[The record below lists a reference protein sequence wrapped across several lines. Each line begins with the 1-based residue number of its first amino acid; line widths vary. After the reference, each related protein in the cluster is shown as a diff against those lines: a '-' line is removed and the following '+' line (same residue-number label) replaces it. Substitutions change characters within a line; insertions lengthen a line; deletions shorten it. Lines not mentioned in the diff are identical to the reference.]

1 MASIFIPDECP
12 LVPHMIN
19 SYKKH
24 HLKNRPQFPKNE
36 REEEPLQQVPSK
48 IIEITLKQSAKDSP
62 VKKESV
68 EDEVNLKKAKLI
80 DKLMNAGF
88 NNTPNVTL
96 LR

>member
-24 HLKNRPQFPKNE
+24 HLKNRPQIPKNE
-36 REEEPLQQVPSK
+36 EPQQQVPSK

-80 DKLMNAGF
+80 DKLMNSGF

>member
-1 MASIFIPDECP
+1 
-12 LVPHMIN
+12 
-19 SYKKH
+19 
-24 HLKNRPQFPKNE
+24 
-36 REEEPLQQVPSK
+36 
-48 IIEITLKQSAKDSP
+48 LKQSTKDSP

-68 EDEVNLKKAKLI
+68 EDEVKLKKAKLI

>member
-1 MASIFIPDECP
+1 
-12 LVPHMIN
+12 
-19 SYKKH
+19 
-24 HLKNRPQFPKNE
+24 
-36 REEEPLQQVPSK
+36 
-48 IIEITLKQSAKDSP
+48 LKQSAKDST
-62 VKKESV
+62 VKRESV